1 MRRAGASSHAVFNLP
16 FFIFNWL
23 TRSVPLEIERV
34 LFDGIVERSVI
45 DVGVYFSRGDRGMPE
60 NRLQTS
66 DVDFSV
72 LVHKCCRR
80 VAKLMRGV
88 ALRVESCLPNVF
100 FDDVLDGAI
109 RDPFAESRNKHR
121 VAIVRDRF
129 NTVGEIVT
137 YGGDTGAI
145 QIDRTLF
152 PAFPQDNERV
162 FTPVGK
168 VDTAQLGQSHAAIEK
183 ECQNAVVAR

>member
-1 MRRAGASSHAVFNLP
+1 
-16 FFIFNWL
+16 
-23 TRSVPLEIERV
+23 
-34 LFDGIVERSVI
+34 VERSVI

-60 NRLQTS
+60 NRLQAS

-168 VDTAQLGQSHAAIEK
+168 VDTAQLGQSHPERECNLLINSRVGNPRSVRPTSSYVVYLINELTFRPRSIAIG
-183 ECQNAVVAR
+183 